1 MKVLN
6 GNDEILLLTILALK
20 DNAYGATIM
29 QHLSEVT
36 DRDWSIGAIY
46 DPLYRLEKTGFVRSF
61 LSMPIPERGGRSK
74 RVYKLTERG
83 LEALRQHQEIR
94 SRISRNLSGLKSEK
108 TVE

>member
-6 GNDEILLLTILALK
+6 GNDEILLLTILSLK

-29 QHLSEVT
+29 QHLSELT

-61 LSMPIPERGGRSK
+61 LSMPTPERGGRSK

-94 SRISRNLSGLKSEK
+94 SRISRNLSGLVPEK

>member
-61 LSMPIPERGGRSK
+61 LSMPTPERGGRSK
-74 RVYKLTERG
+74 RVYQLTERG

-94 SRISRNLSGLKSEK
+94 SRLSQSLAVQSEK
-108 TVE
+108 K